1 MCRYVQSVC
10 DKVIHSALTF
20 SLKMLKLIGLLDSPF
35 VRRVAITANLYG
47 IAFERLPWSV
57 YRNAYQLREVNPLMT
72 VPTLVLDDGSCL
84 IDSNFICEYL
94 DELAPEKAITL
105 THSSGRMHLKQIV
118 AKANVTCEKVGQ
130 LYRELPWRPEGLRY
144 SEAIDRFRVQIDAGL
159 AALEQSLVNQWY
171 LDDRCTHADVMAAI
185 TYTFVHYYSDPLQL
199 KLKPH
204 PKLAALTQRLEATES
219 FLSTPLE

>member
-1 MCRYVQSVC
+1 
-10 DKVIHSALTF
+10 
-20 SLKMLKLIGLLDSPF
+20 
-35 VRRVAITANLYG
+35 
-47 IAFERLPWSV
+47 
-57 YRNAYQLREVNPLMT
+57 
-72 VPTLVLDDGSCL
+72 
-84 IDSNFICEYL
+84 
-94 DELAPEKAITL
+94 
-105 THSSGRMHLKQIV
+105 
-118 AKANVTCEKVGQ
+118 
-130 LYRELPWRPEGLRY
+130 LRY